1 MRLYL
6 ILFILSVQSNV
17 FLFSQ
22 TTTKL
27 LSIEIKYSYSTPNSG
42 VLQYSLQI
50 CDSISNWHVIDKS
63 PAANYKTLSINTS
76 SEYFFYKRRK
86 NNSVSYTEFV
96 NKSRFLVSDS
106 LHAMRWKLSDEN
118 KEILGFKCKSAK
130 TSFRGRNYIAFY
142 SYEIPIPEGPWKFG
156 GLPGVIL
163 EIYSLDKEYK
173 YSAIEINKDLICSSS
188 NDIKFEKSITW
199 IQFKAEFIKSI
210 DKSVKVM
217 KSTDTEDDS
226 GYPTMY
232 KYHRPEIIYPA
243 VQIGEGIKF

>member
-6 ILFILSVQSNV
+6 ISISLFVKSN
-17 FLFSQ
+17 FLLFSQ
-22 TTTKL
+22 TTTKP

-50 CDSISNWHVIDKS
+50 CDSISNWRVIDKS
-63 PAANYKTLSINTS
+63 PAANSKMLSINTS
-76 SEYFFYKRRK
+76 SEYYFYKRRK
-86 NNSVSYTEFV
+86 TNSVYYTEFV
-96 NKSRFLVSDS
+96 NKSRFLVRDS
-106 LHAMRWKLSDEN
+106 LYSMRWKLSDES
-118 KEILGFKCKSAK
+118 KDILGFKCNSAK

-142 SYEIPIPEGPWKFG
+142 SYDIPIPEGPWKFS
-156 GLPGVIL
+156 GLPGAIL

-173 YSAIEINKDLICSSS
+173 YSAIEINKDLICFNS
-188 NDIKFEKSITW
+188 NDIKLEKSITW
-199 IQFKAEFIKSI
+199 TQFKSEFIKSI
-210 DKSVKVM
+210 DKAVKVM
-217 KSTDTEDDS
+217 KSTDTEDDY